1 MHINFDIDIN
11 RTYGILQAW
20 IKGGQPNEFPNTT
33 RNTFGPKKCNLDTHL
48 GRGTLFEGKSFEAM
62 APFRA
67 FKWSHIAA
75 AKVLEGGSYEETIHE
90 KYFYWCIVGDEI
102 TNKSAIR
109 VAVLFASKIPIIKIF
124 LTHALHNLP
133 FFSPLCNTKL
143 LVNAIIIT
151 HKC

>member
-1 MHINFDIDIN
+1 MHINLVMQSCIWN
-11 RTYGILQAW
+11 SPGLNQRV
-20 IKGGQPNEFPNTT
+20 FPNTT
-33 RNTFGPKKCNLDTHL
+33 RSTFGPKKCNLNTHL

-67 FKWSHIAA
+67 FKWSHITA
-75 AKVLEGGSYEETIHE
+75 AKVLEGGSYEETFHE

-102 TNKSAIR
+102 TNKSAIWGGSNI
-109 VAVLFASKIPIIKIF
+109 LFASKIPRIKIF

-133 FFSPLCNTKL
+133 VFSPLCTTKL

>member
-1 MHINFDIDIN
+1 MNLLIYGLKSISISISVTVFFFTNPGLYVHINLDSDIN

-75 AKVLEGGSYEETIHE
+75 AKVLEGGSYEETFHE

-102 TNKSAIR
+102 TNKSGI
-109 VAVLFASKIPIIKIF
+109 
-124 LTHALHNLP
+124 
-133 FFSPLCNTKL
+133 
-143 LVNAIIIT
+143 
-151 HKC
+151 